1 MNRSTLQYYI
11 KLVKLSEMK
20 SPELKPQ
27 INDKSLARELVQL
40 RKNSLLPMKKSWDK
54 LIEEI
59 VISDILF
66 AIDKRFLEIDWCNS
80 ESKISIF
87 RLVLHAA
94 SKERRS
100 SLKEKY
106 PELLDSLED
115 ELRIIQDT
123 SSEVSTLFLSVVSK
137 LAIKQIILRK

>member
-20 SPELKPQ
+20 SPDLKPQ

-80 ESKISIF
+80 E
-87 RLVLHAA
+87 
-94 SKERRS
+94 
-100 SLKEKY
+100 
-106 PELLDSLED
+106 
-115 ELRIIQDT
+115 
-123 SSEVSTLFLSVVSK
+123 
-137 LAIKQIILRK
+137 

>member
-1 MNRSTLQYYI
+1 MGT
-11 KLVKLSEMK
+11 
-20 SPELKPQ
+20 P
-27 INDKSLARELVQL
+27 
-40 RKNSLLPMKKSWDK
+40 
-54 LIEEI
+54 
-59 VISDILF
+59 
-66 AIDKRFLEIDWCNS
+66 FLEIDWCNS

-100 SLKEKY
+100 SLKEKF
-106 PELLDSLED
+106 PQLLDSLED